1 MSIHRSPQG
10 NKTPVGP
17 GGSRSQPDLFK
28 PIEYDVDNQ
37 ITFRKR
43 KQPNCDCECDQVISA
58 LQAFRADMVSVL
70 ETNLKPMRD
79 DLSAMK
85 YQINDIKSST
95 EKLLAEHRNMKIEIS
110 QLQKASSSTESKIS
124 SIETEIEKLKSTP
137 AVQRESQIL
146 LNEKIIN
153 ELQERERRSKNII
166 VVGLPES
173 TNSDDS
179 VRNIGDINSVQ
190 KMFQDLLP
198 ENPKVIKA
206 IRLGKDFAGKVRSLK
221 VVLESPQEVKEI
233 MKNKYKL
240 PVNTRVYYDNTEKNI
255 LKELSQELERR
266 KNNGEKYIVIKYVR
280 GVPKI
285 VQSSKN

>member
-17 GGSRSQPDLFK
+17 GGSRSQPDLSK

-95 EKLLAEHRNMKIEIS
+95 EKLLAEHRNMKINSRKPVLLRS
-110 QLQKASSSTESKIS
+110 QKYHLSKPR
-124 SIETEIEKLKSTP
+124 LKNLSP
-137 AVQRESQIL
+137 HQL
-146 LNEKIIN
+146 C
-153 ELQERERRSKNII
+153 
-166 VVGLPES
+166 
-173 TNSDDS
+173 S
-179 VRNIGDINSVQ
+179 V
-190 KMFQDLLP
+190 
-198 ENPKVIKA
+198 
-206 IRLGKDFAGKVRSLK
+206 SLK
-221 VVLESPQEVKEI
+221 
-233 MKNKYKL
+233 
-240 PVNTRVYYDNTEKNI
+240 YY
-255 LKELSQELERR
+255 
-266 KNNGEKYIVIKYVR
+266 
-280 GVPKI
+280 
-285 VQSSKN
+285 